1 MLNLPKYTHK
11 EQFIMKKLTIVL
23 AIILGVSV
31 LNAQEAQ
38 FPEMTIYDLNGN
50 KVDIKELST
59 GDAPVALAFW
69 ATWCGPCMLELNAIN
84 ELLDDWVEETGVK
97 FFAVSIDDAKTVN
110 RVRSMVNG
118 RGWDFD
124 VLLDTN
130 NELKRQLNFTTPP
143 FTVVVKDGVIV
154 HRHLGY
160 QPGAELGLYEKIK
173 EYSN

>member
-1 MLNLPKYTHK
+1 
-11 EQFIMKKLTIVL
+11 MKKLF
-23 AIILGVSV
+23 SV
-31 LNAQEAQ
+31 FTLIFAFSVISAQEAQ
-38 FPEMTIYDLNGN
+38 FPEMTIPDLNGN
-50 KVDIKELST
+50 KIDIKALSSE
-59 GDAPVALAFW
+59 GSPVALAFW

-84 ELLDDWVEETGVK
+84 ELLDEWEEETGVK

-118 RGWDFD
+118 RGWDFE

-130 NELKRQLNFTTPP
+130 SELKRQLNFTTPP
-143 FTVVVKDGVIV
+143 FTVVIKDGVIV
-154 HRHLGY
+154 YRHLGY

>member
-1 MLNLPKYTHK
+1 MLNLPKITHK

-23 AIILGVSV
+23 ALILGFTI

-50 KVDIKELST
+50 KVDIIELST
-59 GDAPVALAFW
+59 GDSPVALAFW

-84 ELLDDWVEETGVK
+84 EVLNDWVDETGVK

-118 RGWDFD
+118 KGWDFE

-130 NELKRQLNFTTPP
+130 NELKRQLNFSTPP
-143 FTVVVKDGVIV
+143 FTVVVKDGIIV
-154 HRHLGY
+154 YRHLGY
-160 QPGAELGLYEKIK
+160 QPGAELGLYDKIK